1 MTSYFT
7 AVSNELLA
15 DFRTELMPDGFRL
28 KREVGRILSP
38 HAGMTLVEFE
48 DDEAPVGLSGK
59 TVTPTIR
66 QHYDSET
73 GKPTHTTI
81 IARDVDPTPWQVVP

>member
-15 DFRTELMPDGFRL
+15 DFRTDLMPDGFRL

-48 DDEAPVGLSGK
+48 DDEAPPELDGR
-59 TVTPTIR
+59 TVTPTF
-66 QHYDSET
+66 QSHYDGGT
-73 GKPTHTTI
+73 RTHTTI
-81 IARDVDPTPWQVVP
+81 TARDVDPTPWQVVP